1 MIAFHHTGT
10 EAAQRFTEKTNM
22 SFTFIN
28 PESLG
33 EPRGYSNGVLIEG
46 DGRLLFISGQVGWN
60 QQQQIVSD
68 DLVEQFDR
76 ALANVITVVTTAGG
90 RPDQIAR
97 LIIYVTNKN
106 EYRDRMR
113 EIGERYRALMGKHF
127 PAMVLVE
134 VKSLLEDGAKIEI
147 EGTAVL

>member
-1 MIAFHHTGT
+1 MA
-10 EAAQRFTEKTNM
+10 
-22 SFTFIN
+22 FTFIN

-33 EPRGYSNGVLIEG
+33 APRGYANGVLTNG
-46 DGRLLFISGQVGWN
+46 GGRLLFISGQVGWD
-60 QQQQIVSD
+60 QQQRISTE

-76 ALANVITVVTTAGG
+76 ALANVIAVVNEAGG
-90 RPDQIAR
+90 KPDQIAR
-97 LIIYVTNKN
+97 LIIYVTDKN
-106 EYRDRMR
+106 EYRDRMK
-113 EIGERYRALMGKHF
+113 EIGERYRARMGKHF

>member
-1 MIAFHHTGT
+1 
-10 EAAQRFTEKTNM
+10 M

-33 EPRGYSNGVLIEG
+33 APRGYSNGVLIEG
-46 DGRLLFISGQVGWN
+46 GGRLLFISGQVGWD

-76 ALANVITVVTTAGG
+76 ALANVIAIVNEAGG

-97 LIIYVTNKN
+97 VIIYVTDKN
-106 EYRDRMR
+106 EYRDQMK
-113 EIGERYRALMGKHF
+113 EIGERYRAHMGKHF

-134 VKSLLEDGAKIEI
+134 VKGLLEDAAKIEI
-147 EGTAVL
+147 EGIAVLSS